1 MLPTGSAWK
10 QADSSREPGAS
21 TPVSRTQRLQR
32 LEKNTSKGPETPE
45 ERLRRLARRVDTWT
59 ESRSDKSIWQSWMSI
74 APKTR
79 ITLGLGAIAFS
90 LGGLYIADYL
100 EKQYPAR
107 NNRGVIHDASQ
118 PHMQGQGDSPR
129 FFSISVVDHKP

>member
-1 MLPTGSAWK
+1 MLYVAFYYVTSASYSVLAPSVSLEQGIKGWRSWLPLTTMLPTGSAWK

-59 ESRSDKSIWQSWMSI
+59 ESRSDKSIWQSWMCTCI
-74 APKTR
+74 FLTQPLHPR
-79 ITLGLGAIAFS
+79 
-90 LGGLYIADYL
+90 
-100 EKQYPAR
+100 R
-107 NNRGVIHDASQ
+107 AS
-118 PHMQGQGDSPR
+118 H
-129 FFSISVVDHKP
+129 

>member
-59 ESRSDKSIWQSWMSI
+59 ESRSDKSIWQSWMS
-74 APKTR
+74 
-79 ITLGLGAIAFS
+79 FS